1 MIGHKTMFFL
11 LSAALVLEFVR
22 GQRLLVQNVL
32 DYYRDVFELPRG
44 AVRDVTDVKR
54 AYDFIVIG
62 AGSGGSVVA
71 NRLTENKDWSVL
83 LVEAGKEEILLTD
96 VPLLSSYMLSTDY
109 NWGYKAEPQDAACL
123 SMNERKC
130 SWPRGKSMGG
140 TSVINFMVY
149 TRGFKPDYDLWASLG
164 NDGWSYK
171 DVFKYF
177 MKSENIDVPS
187 MKKSRFHSSGGFLNI
202 ERPKW
207 RSPLVGSFIEMG
219 KNLGYPTG
227 DSDGLTPYGFYY
239 VLTNTKDGARQSA
252 SKAFLRP
259 IRNRANLHVTKRS
272 KVTKILINPTTKTA
286 YGVEYVK
293 NNKKYTVRAKK
304 EVILSAGSLNS
315 PQLLMLSGVGPEEHL
330 KEMGIPVIQNLK
342 VGDNMQDHVSMAGL
356 AFLVNDTVS
365 IIESRFTSARY
376 ILDYWVRGEG
386 PYTLP
391 GGAEAVA
398 FVSTKLN
405 DDRRHPDMELVFGPG
420 AFTGDTGGSLRACFN
435 MNDSFYQQVYKP
447 YEGRDAFNVV
457 PVLLRPKSRGAVRLR
472 SKNPFHW
479 PLLYPNYFKDERDL
493 RTMVEGIKMVSL
505 PNTILR

>member
-1 MIGHKTMFFL
+1 
-11 LSAALVLEFVR
+11 
-22 GQRLLVQNVL
+22 
-32 DYYRDVFELPRG
+32 
-44 AVRDVTDVKR
+44 
-54 AYDFIVIG
+54 
-62 AGSGGSVVA
+62 
-71 NRLTENKDWSVL
+71 
-83 LVEAGKEEILLTD
+83 
-96 VPLLSSYMLSTDY
+96 
-109 NWGYKAEPQDAACL
+109 
-123 SMNERKC
+123 
-130 SWPRGKSMGG
+130 
-140 TSVINFMVY
+140 
-149 TRGFKPDYDLWASLG
+149 
-164 NDGWSYK
+164 
-171 DVFKYF
+171 
-177 MKSENIDVPS
+177 
-187 MKKSRFHSSGGFLNI
+187 
-202 ERPKW
+202 
-207 RSPLVGSFIEMG
+207 MG

-252 SKAFLRP
+252 FKAFLRP

-272 KVTKILINPTTKTA
+272 KVTKILIDPTTKTA

-447 YEGRDAFNVV
+447 SVRGARRLQRGAGAPPTE
-457 PVLLRPKSRGAVRLR
+457 KSSRGAVRLR

-479 PLLYPNYFKDERDL
+479 PLLYPNYFNERDL
-493 RTMVEGIKMVSL
+493 RTMVEGIKMEDQKEGSVGVIRRSEGITRDRVHL
-505 PNTILR
+505 GWIRCLEGSWKKNRFGGSVTRGPPSGLRPIIM